1 MLFYSLT
8 IINED
13 LSLRR
18 IHYLSKETHMSR
30 LTILLITFCLSTST
44 FAQSNDPAAKKI
56 LDGVSAKFQTYKSV
70 QASFTLK
77 LEDARGK
84 AQGTQK
90 GTVFMKGTSYR
101 VSTAGK
107 ETKEIFCNGAT
118 TWTYDKST
126 NEVTI
131 TKVDPSVNTITP
143 QKLFTNFYDKDF
155 LYKLNG
161 DKKEGGKTVVEIEM
175 TPIDKTKPFHKVYVY
190 VDKATQSIY
199 ASKVLDKSGNR
210 VTYIINSLNGK
221 ANVPDSTF
229 VFDKKK
235 YPGVEEV
242 DLR

>member
-1 MLFYSLT
+1 M
-8 IINED
+8 N
-13 LSLRR
+13 
-18 IHYLSKETHMSR
+18 R
-30 LTILLITFCLSTST
+30 LAILLVMNCLVASLI
-44 FAQSNDPAAKKI
+44 AQPNDPAAKKI

-70 QASFTLK
+70 QATFTLK

-90 GTVFMKGTSYR
+90 GTVYMKGTSYR
-101 VSTAGK
+101 ISTTGK
-107 ETKEIFCNGAT
+107 ETKEIFSNGNT

-131 TKVDPSVNTITP
+131 TKVDPSVNAITP

-161 DKKEGGKTVVEIEM
+161 DKKEGGKTVLEIEM
-175 TPIDKTKPFHKVYVY
+175 TPTDKTKPFHKVYVY
-190 VDKATQSIY
+190 VDKASQSIY
-199 ASKVLDKSGNR
+199 TTKVLDKTGNK
-210 VTYIINSLNGK
+210 VTYVINSMNGK
-221 ANVPDSTF
+221 ANVPDATF
-229 VFDKKK
+229 LFDKKK